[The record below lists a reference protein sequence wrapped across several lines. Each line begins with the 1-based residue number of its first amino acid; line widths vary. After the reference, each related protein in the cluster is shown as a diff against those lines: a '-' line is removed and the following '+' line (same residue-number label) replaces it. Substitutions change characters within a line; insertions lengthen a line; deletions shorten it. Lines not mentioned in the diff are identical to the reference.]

1 MKLYDP
7 LLGFAA
13 DVVSD
18 LEAVRIS
25 NENRLRQ
32 LTRSAADSDGN
43 ERGFGLTEEHPDV
56 ARLAALVSGLSALEH
71 DATLNLQR
79 AMRRHPLGPWVK
91 AQRGIGEKQGARLL
105 AAIRDP
111 YWNDL
116 HDRPRT
122 VSELWAF
129 CGYHTLPVSQ
139 STFVA
144 QSGCADGAYNI
155 AVRRTKGQKS
165 NWSSEAKMR
174 AFLISESVVKSG
186 GPWRDVYDARKAA
199 TESRLHG
206 APCVRCGPSGKPA
219 QPGSEWSKGHRHA
232 DALRILSK
240 EILKGLWA
248 EARRLY
254 EA

>member
-1 MKLYDP
+1 MEMYDP
-7 LLGFAA
+7 LLGLSA
-13 DVVSD
+13 DILSD
-18 LEAVRIS
+18 LESVRIM

-32 LTRSAADSDGN
+32 LTRSTEDSDGN
-43 ERGFGLTEEHPDV
+43 VRGFGLTEEHPDV
-56 ARLAALVSGLSALEH
+56 ARLAAMVDTLNALEH
-71 DATLNLQR
+71 EATLNLQR
-79 AMRRHPLGPWVK
+79 TMRRNLLGPWVK
-91 AQRGIGEKQGARLL
+91 AQRGIGEKQAARLL

-139 STFVA
+139 STSGT
-144 QSGCADGAYNI
+144 QSGCAGGAYNI
-155 AVRRTKGQKS
+155 AARRTKGQKS

-174 AFLISESVVKSG
+174 AYLISESVVKAG

-240 EILKGLWA
+240 EILKGLWT
-248 EARRLY
+248 EARRLHG
-254 EA
+254 A